1 VTELPEF
8 RLHGYDQKF
17 EALSEDCPP
26 LPAHTLHYIALMD
39 EMTSGL
45 EGVKILDIGCGRG
58 ELVRALRQRGA
69 RAFGIEI
76 DPRFIESGKI
86 LNDTYVDEYPV
97 LSVLRANGSSLF
109 PDGYFDLVISDQVLE
124 HVAQLD
130 SFTAEVARVLRPRG
144 ITLHQFP
151 AQRIITEPHY
161 SIPFAH
167 WLPKN
172 SIRYAWIKAM
182 LSAGYAKK
190 FFPELALSDRA
201 HVIYKYSAEETFY
214 RSSAAVRAAFV
225 GKGIASDGLNAS
237 RIYLRQRFGF
247 SNVVL
252 AWLMRTFRNSLYS
265 GTRVVSD

>member
-1 VTELPEF
+1 MTELPEF

-17 EALSEDCPP
+17 EALSDDCPP
-26 LPAHTLHYIALMD
+26 IPAHTLHYINLMD
-39 EMTSGL
+39 EMTGGL
-45 EGVKILDIGCGRG
+45 GGVKILDMGCGRG
-58 ELVRALRQRGA
+58 ELVRALRLRGA

-86 LNDTYVDEYPV
+86 LNETYQDEYSV
-97 LSVLRANGSSLF
+97 LSVLGPNGSSLF

-130 SFTAEVARVLRPRG
+130 SFTAEVARVLRPG
-144 ITLHQFP
+144 GTTLHQFP
-151 AQRIITEPHY
+151 AQRIVTEPHY
-161 SIPFAH
+161 RIPFAH

-172 SIRYAWIKAM
+172 SLRYTWIKVM

-190 FFPELALSDRA
+190 FFPDLALSDRA
-201 HVIYKYSAEETFY
+201 RVIYKYSAEETFY
-214 RSSAAVRAAFV
+214 RSPVAVQAAFD
-225 GKGIASDGLNAS
+225 GKGIASDGLKAS

-247 SNVVL
+247 SYAVL

-265 GTRVVSD
+265 GTRMGSE